1 MKKEEFL
8 MLTVMENLNNVME
21 GKRIYE
27 VALELGK
34 ELNLNYNVLKS
45 AFKSEGIKMTFK
57 EKDGSL
63 VKVLSVLA
71 EA

>member
-1 MKKEEFL
+1 MEKEDFL
-8 MLTVMENLNNVME
+8 MLTVMENLRNIMG

-34 ELNLNYNVLKS
+34 DLNLNYNTLRS
-45 AFKSEGIKMTFK
+45 AFRNEGIKMTFK

-63 VKVLSVLA
+63 VRVLSVLA